1 MRTCVRT
8 TPYLPSKL
16 NRLKLGRRTE
26 NSDQKNWRSRE
37 VENDILI
44 HIGIRSVWH
53 VSVLDFQLRWS
64 HRTGIGIPF
73 ALRSPA
79 SASSVGCNSG
89 AGRSAPV
96 GWIGAGDFLLTPM
109 CMWLFK
115 SRKNPSSLAIY
126 RVSTTLYKII
136 KSLYQV
142 YDLYFQVHF
151 HLGNIAIILYTFCMR
166 G

>member
-8 TPYLPSKL
+8 TPCLPSKL
-16 NRLKLGRRTE
+16 NRLTKTWE
-26 NSDQKNWRSRE
+26 KNRELRSEELEKPRS
-37 VENDILI
+37 V
-44 HIGIRSVWH
+44 HIGIRSVRH
-53 VSVLDFQLRWS
+53 VSVSDFQLRWW
-64 HRTGIGIPF
+64 HCTGIGIPF
-73 ALRSPA
+73 ALRSPASA

-126 RVSTTLYKII
+126 CVSTTLYKII

-142 YDLYFQVHF
+142 YDYNFQVHF